1 LPAFLQIVVVW
12 KCRSSRRT
20 RRARRQSPKAVRK
33 RGFRRRRAPT
43 IAIASRRPPWAH
55 TSPAACARNQHI
67 RDALALA
74 RQRRVGSRRDVCADD
89 ARMLEDDND
98 AAAAAAAAAA
108 SPAVG
113 ALAWTRIDPHA
124 TADDNSDAADA
135 PEQPL
140 LRDSVAAH
148 RRRGR
153 RGTSKPGRARR
164 RHSRVGSYSAHAVY
178 TLVGALT
185 VRLRAAAVAAPT
197 AQTMLVEKAGGGGQ
211 EPMQQSIPLSA
222 LLCAR
227 NRHGEQG
234 GSEGDGEHTDTDAGA
249 FADAFGDEYGAL
261 SSSRRG
267 EADGDG
273 GDLMVRTKKSRF
285 SADFLRIF
293 DFPGF
298 FQVLSLR
305 P

>member
-1 LPAFLQIVVVW
+1 
-12 KCRSSRRT
+12 
-20 RRARRQSPKAVRK
+20 
-33 RGFRRRRAPT
+33 
-43 IAIASRRPPWAH
+43 
-55 TSPAACARNQHI
+55 
-67 RDALALA
+67 
-74 RQRRVGSRRDVCADD
+74 
-89 ARMLEDDND
+89 
-98 AAAAAAAAAA
+98 
-108 SPAVG
+108 
-113 ALAWTRIDPHA
+113 
-124 TADDNSDAADA
+124 
-135 PEQPL
+135 
-140 LRDSVAAH
+140 
-148 RRRGR
+148 
-153 RGTSKPGRARR
+153 
-164 RHSRVGSYSAHAVY
+164 
-178 TLVGALT
+178 
-185 VRLRAAAVAAPT
+185 
-197 AQTMLVEKAGGGGQ
+197 MLVEKAGGGGQ

-234 GSEGDGEHTDTDAGA
+234 GSEGDGEHADTDADA
-249 FADAFGDEYGAL
+249 LADAFGDEYGVA